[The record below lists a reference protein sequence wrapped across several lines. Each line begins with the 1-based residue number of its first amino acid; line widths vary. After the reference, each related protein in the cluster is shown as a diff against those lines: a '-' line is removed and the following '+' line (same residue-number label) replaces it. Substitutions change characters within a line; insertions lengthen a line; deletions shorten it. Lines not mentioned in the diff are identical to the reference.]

1 MGCLVVFS
9 ACNQQEFYE
18 KQFLEGVGVADD
30 RLPDVDITDPSDITN
45 PDEGVVITEPD
56 NGSGDGDGG
65 VVIVTPPTT
74 NPTDPGD
81 IADGGNNGGGDV
93 TDPATPTD
101 PTSPTDPVDP
111 GDIADGGDN
120 GGGDVTDPAT
130 PTDPTSPTDPVDPG
144 DIADG
149 GDNGGGDVTD
159 PATPTDP
166 TSPTDPVDPG
176 DIADGGDN
184 GGGDVTDPATPTD
197 PTSPTDPVDPGDIAD
212 GGDNGGGDQGGDN
225 DDGEVVVV
233 PTPEPTPEV
242 ILIDK
247 VEKFVQNKAKDA
259 PVDILWVID
268 DSGSMGDEQR
278 SLAYNFDVFINEF
291 LEKKI
296 DFQMAITTTDPT
308 SRGDGKWKINP
319 KMLTAQAAA
328 KNEKKFLNDFKR
340 TVQVGTKG
348 SGSEMGLHT
357 ANRFL
362 ERYEGSVAHQWLRDD
377 AYLIVVILSDEEEQ
391 AKASVESLVSNYQS
405 YKKNGG
411 MVKVY
416 TIVTTDLRGQQWETI
431 GERYMKAATM
441 TNGVIADIHQD
452 FYTVLRDMGAK
463 IVDLLDKFALAATP
477 HQGVAVKVNGQL
489 VETGYVYNSE
499 TKTVKFLD
507 GHVPAEGSAIEVHYQ
522 VEQTNQT
529 LLASGSN

>member
-1 MGCLVVFS
+1 MNTHGSLLRKSLLLMGCLVVFS

-30 RLPDVDITDPSDITN
+30 RLPDVDISEPSDVTE
-45 PDEGVVITEPD
+45 PDTGVVITEPD
-56 NGSGDGDGG
+56 NGGDGDSDGG

-74 NPTDPGD
+74 DPTNPTDPVDPGE
-81 IADGGNNGGGDV
+81 ITDGGSNGGGDGSNGGGDV
-93 TDPATPTD
+93 TDPTD
-101 PTSPTDPVDP
+101 PTNPTDPVDP
-111 GDIADGGDN
+111 GEITDGGSN
-120 GGGDVTDPAT
+120 GGGDG
-130 PTDPTSPTDPVDPG
+130 S
-144 DIADG
+144 
-149 GDNGGGDVTD
+149 NGGGDE
-159 PATPTDP
+159 
-166 TSPTDPVDPG
+166 G
-176 DIADGGDN
+176 D
-184 GGGDVTDPATPTD
+184 
-197 PTSPTDPVDPGDIAD
+197 
-212 GGDNGGGDQGGDN
+212 DN

-242 ILIDK
+242 ILLDK

-319 KMLTAQAAA
+319 KHLTSEAAS

-340 TVQVGTKG
+340 TVQVGTNG

-357 ANRFL
+357 ASRFL

-377 AYLIVVILSDEEEQ
+377 AYLIVVVLSDEEEQ
-391 AKASVESLVSNYQS
+391 SKTSVENLVSSYQS
-405 YKKNGG
+405 YKKNAG

-431 GERYMKAATM
+431 GDRYMKAATM

-452 FYTVLRDMGAK
+452 FYGVLRDMGAK
-463 IVDLLDKFALAATP
+463 IVDLLDKFALAASP
-477 HQGVAVKVNGQL
+477 YQGVAVKVNGNL
-489 VETGYVYNSE
+489 VETGYVYNND

-507 GHVPAEGSAIEVHYQ
+507 GHVPAEGSTIEVHYQ